1 MILEKEYSS
10 IRDDDSSRVYQISL
24 LIRSLKSTLRTTAP
38 HDVIL
43 RVQAQDS
50 FRRGRPLAK
59 TQTHK

>member
-24 LIRSLKSTLRTTAP
+24 LIRSLKSTLRTTP

>member
-24 LIRSLKSTLRTTAP
+24 LIRSLKSTLRPTAP
-38 HDVIL
+38 RDVIL

-50 FRRGRPLAK
+50 FRRGHPLAK

>member
-38 HDVIL
+38 RNVIL
-43 RVQAQDS
+43 RVQTQDS
-50 FRRGRPLAK
+50 FS
-59 TQTHK
+59 